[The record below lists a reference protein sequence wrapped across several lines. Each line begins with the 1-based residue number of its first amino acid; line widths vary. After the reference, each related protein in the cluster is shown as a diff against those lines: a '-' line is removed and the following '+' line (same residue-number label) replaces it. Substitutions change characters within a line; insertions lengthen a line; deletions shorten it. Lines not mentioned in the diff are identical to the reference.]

1 MVDEPSIQIGAD
13 EDKAAVIKKLAAI
26 ARLRPDLE
34 AFWLRA
40 CPWVLVAT
48 GWLLGQV
55 YAQGANAPP
64 PAADLAAALGGGWTR
79 SSACD
84 HPVHFQLRG
93 NTLLV
98 VGTDG
103 KVDTQRVLQR
113 RSTGVATQTTASAHG
128 NPIGLRWVYEVLAP
142 GQLSLTDQTG
152 RSATFQRCR
161 PPIPATASPAEF
173 LRGMFAIYADGADA
187 SLPFASEAGLHA
199 FLVPDLADA
208 LARDA
213 ARVTAGDR
221 IDAAPCLRAEPI
233 TGAQDDYAVS
243 DVAVNMPAPV
253 PGASDRTSGTVSF
266 RNGGVP
272 ASVRFD
278 LQRTASGWRI
288 DDLHSATTPSLRA
301 QMASCAAAR

>member
-1 MVDEPSIQIGAD
+1 MRPSP
-13 EDKAAVIKKLAAI
+13 VS
-26 ARLRPDLE
+26 
-34 AFWLRA
+34 WLRSYL
-40 CPWVLVAT
+40 CIPLVAW
-48 GWLLGQV
+48 WLLGQ
-55 YAQGANAPP
+55 AHSQGANAPP
-64 PAADLAAALGGGWTR
+64 PAPDLAVALGGGWTR
-79 SSACD
+79 SGACD
-84 HPVHFQLRG
+84 RPVHFQLRG
-93 NTLLV
+93 TTLLV

-103 KVDTQRVLQR
+103 KADTQRVLQR
-113 RSTGVATQTTASAHG
+113 RATGVATQTTASAHG
-128 NPIGLRWVYEVLAP
+128 NPIGMRWVYEVLSP

-152 RSATFQRCR
+152 QSATFQRCR

-187 SLPFASEAGLHA
+187 SLPFASKAGMHA

-208 LARDA
+208 VARDA
-213 ARVTAGDR
+213 ARVAAGGR

-243 DVAVNMPAPV
+243 DMAVSVSEPE
-253 PGASDRTSGTVSF
+253 PGTPDRTSGTVSF

-278 LQRTASGWRI
+278 LRRTTSGWRI
-288 DDLHSATTPSLRA
+288 DDLHSATSPSLRA

>member
-1 MVDEPSIQIGAD
+1 MSPF
-13 EDKAAVIKKLAAI
+13 LATS
-26 ARLRPDLE
+26 LRTCSSAL
-34 AFWLRA
+34 
-40 CPWVLVAT
+40 LVA
-48 GWLLGQV
+48 GWLLGQAD
-55 YAQGANAPP
+55 AQSADATPSTP
-64 PAADLAAALGGGWTR
+64 DLAAALDGGWTR
-79 SSACD
+79 SGACD
-84 HPVHFQLRG
+84 RPVHFRLRG
-93 NTLLV
+93 DTLLV

-113 RSTGVATQTTASAHG
+113 RATGVATQTTASAHG
-128 NPIGLRWVYEVLAP
+128 NPIGMRWVYEVLSP

-161 PPIPATASPAEF
+161 PPIPATAGPAEF

-187 SLPFASEAGLHA
+187 SLPFASEAGMHA

-208 LARDA
+208 VARDA
-213 ARVTAGDR
+213 TGVAAGDR
-221 IDAAPCLRAEPI
+221 TNAAPCLRAEPI

-243 DVAVNMPAPV
+243 DVDVSVPEPV
-253 PGASDRTSGTVSF
+253 PGTPDRTSGTVSF

-278 LQRTASGWRI
+278 LRRTASGWRI
-288 DDLHSATTPSLRA
+288 DDLHSATSPSLRT

>member
-1 MVDEPSIQIGAD
+1 MRPSSALWLRSCFCIP
-13 EDKAAVIKKLAAI
+13 LAA
-26 ARLRPDLE
+26 
-34 AFWLRA
+34 
-40 CPWVLVAT
+40 
-48 GWLLGQV
+48 GWLLGQAH
-55 YAQGANAPP
+55 AQGANPPP
-64 PAADLAAALGGGWTR
+64 PAPDLAAALGGGWTR
-79 SSACD
+79 SGACD
-84 HPVHFQLRG
+84 RPVRFQLRG

-113 RSTGVATQTTASAHG
+113 RATGVATQTTASAHG
-128 NPIGLRWVYEVLAP
+128 NPIGMRWVYEVLSP

-187 SLPFASEAGLHA
+187 SLPFASVAGLHA

-208 LARDA
+208 VARDA
-213 ARVTAGDR
+213 TRVAAGDR
-221 IDAAPCLRAEPI
+221 TNAAPCLRAEPI

-243 DVAVNMPAPV
+243 DVDVSVPEPAPGT
-253 PGASDRTSGTVSF
+253 PDRTSGTVSF

-272 ASVRFD
+272 ASVRFN
-278 LQRTASGWRI
+278 LRQTASGWRI
-288 DDLHSATTPSLRA
+288 DDLHSATSPSLRT
-301 QMASCAAAR
+301 QMASCAAAH